1 MDLRKLDRRD
11 SSMDLIRIVAVF
23 LVMSVHF
30 LFHTYAHNPAINGTD
45 GFYHLT
51 VEGLGPIDGI
61 IQAIQQGD
69 GSLLHGPL
77 WFLMIF
83 MKTLFSCCVPLFM
96 ILTGYLM
103 SKKTLSRK
111 YYNGIRKTLII
122 FVLATFACMFFKSI
136 FETKAAKDAFFA
148 FDFGTMFDAIHK
160 TGKYELK
167 NYILSIF
174 DFTGANYSW
183 YVEMYIGLFL
193 MAPFLNLAYN
203 KLKTKR
209 KKQVLVGTFIFLMIL
224 PSLFNIFQFNS
235 AEWWLNP
242 AKDGTYQKLIPAF
255 WAAAYPLAFYFT
267 GCYIREYGIKL
278 KTRSMLP
285 LFCIL
290 LFLFTAFNFYRSYG
304 EKFQSGIWVYWYGFE
319 PFILS
324 VMIFVMLSR
333 LKANEWKKPVRV
345 ALWKVSDLT
354 FGMYLLSFIFDKII
368 YTNLNEKIVSIYD
381 KLPYYFVTVPLCFV
395 CSLIASFI
403 ITKLAG
409 GIIILYEKIK
419 RFALA
424 QRERKDKK
432 KWQDFLFI
440 TLMAGALI
448 FAFWKL
454 RYGFGGNDEP
464 FYLTIPHRLTKG
476 DALFVD
482 EWNLSQMCSILI
494 LPFVWVYQLFAGSTD
509 GIIIAAR
516 VFYVVVH
523 CAASTLIYIKL
534 RKFGYISVFASVFFF
549 LFTPYNIMA
558 LGYDSM
564 GVGLVALSGVLIATA
579 DYKKRLQII
588 FSGLALA
595 GAVLCCPYLASAYF
609 IYGIC
614 VLIYLLLKKK
624 QFNFVLKSE
633 MFAPRTFLYFTIG
646 VGILAVIF
654 LLFTLPRAGI
664 SGFTDN
670 LPKMLNDPE
679 HQSMPLGKK
688 IYDYFNSIFR
698 MHPHFKYAIYSYCAM
713 ALVMIIDRKRRLHRS
728 VYLIVTTAIVIF
740 TYILIMPNL
749 HSTTYNAIMLPL
761 VFIGITSYVLCKNKP
776 REFFAGVFC
785 LGLIYSFCVHYTSN
799 QYLYVIS
806 MAFAA
811 VNLASYVFLAQLIKE
826 MRETPDNITYAVW
839 VKRFSFVFVAF
850 MIMLQGAFQ
859 IGSKARH
866 VFWDGEPSTLDT
878 EITDGPAA
886 GIITDKAK
894 AQTYYDIYDDLSI
907 YWNVTE
913 DNLLILTEKT
923 WTYLAADLP
932 YGTFSAWLSGE
943 KPNSIQRLKDFYKL
957 NPDKKPRYIFVPLD
971 SKWDMG
977 WLTNELMSWGY
988 SYIQT
993 NAGLAFEKVGQ

>member
-11 SSMDLIRIVAVF
+11 SSIDLIRIVAVF
-23 LVMSVHF
+23 LVLSVHF
-30 LFHTYAHNPAINGTD
+30 LFHTYAVNPAINGTD

-61 IQAIQQGD
+61 IQAIQTGD
-69 GSLLHGPL
+69 SDLLHGPL
-77 WFLMIF
+77 WFLMIM
-83 MKTLFSCCVPLFM
+83 MKTLFSTCVPLFM

-103 SKKTLSRK
+103 SKKTLSKK
-111 YYNGIRKTLII
+111 YYNGIRKTLIV

-136 FETKAAKDAFFA
+136 HETKAARDAFYS
-148 FDFGTMFDAIHK
+148 FDFGTMFDEIHK

-193 MAPFLNLAYN
+193 IAPFLNLGYN
-203 KLKTKR
+203 KLGTKR

-224 PSLFNIFQFNS
+224 PSLFNIFEFNN
-235 AEWWLNP
+235 ADWWLNP
-242 AKDGTYQKLIPAF
+242 VKDGNYQKLIPSF
-255 WAAAYPLAFYFT
+255 WAAAYPVAFYFT

-304 EKFQSGIWVYWYGFE
+304 DKFQSGIWVYWYGFQ
-319 PFILS
+319 PYILS
-324 VMIFVMLSR
+324 VMLFVMLSR
-333 LKANEWKKPVRV
+333 LKANEWKTPVRV
-345 ALWKVSDLT
+345 ALWKVSDLA
-354 FGMYLLSFIFDKII
+354 FGIYLMSFIFDKLI
-368 YTNLNEKIVSIYD
+368 YTFLNERMVSIFD

-403 ITKLAG
+403 INLIAK

-419 RFALA
+419 QFVIK
-424 QRERKDKK
+424 QRAREDKK

-440 TLMAGALI
+440 ALMGGAAI

-476 DALFVD
+476 DALFID

-523 CAASTLIYIKL
+523 GAASSLIYIKL
-534 RKFGYISVFASVFFF
+534 RKYGYISVFASVFFF
-549 LFTPYNIMA
+549 LYTPYNIMA
-558 LGYDSM
+558 CGYDSM
-564 GVGLVALSGVLIATA
+564 GVGLVTLSGILIATA

-646 VGILAVIF
+646 AGILAVIF
-654 LLFTLPRAGI
+654 ILFTLPRAGI
-664 SGFTDN
+664 SGFVEN

-698 MHPHFKYAIYSYCAM
+698 MQPHFKYAIYSYCAM
-713 ALVMIIDRKRRLHRS
+713 ALVMLIDRKRRLHRS
-728 VYLIVTTAIVIF
+728 VFLIVTAATDIY
-740 TYILIMPNL
+740 TYILIMPDL

-806 MAFAA
+806 MAFAT
-811 VNLASYVFLAQLIKE
+811 VNMASYVFLAQLIKE

-839 VKRFSFVFVAF
+839 IKRFSFVFVAF

-886 GIITDKAK
+886 GIITDMGK
-894 AQTYYDIYDDLSI
+894 AQTYYDIYDDLSM
-907 YWNVTE
+907 YWNVNE

-943 KPNSIQRLKDFYKL
+943 KPNSIERLKDFYEL
-957 NPDKKPRYIFVPLD
+957 NPAKKPRYIYVPND

-977 WLTNELMSWGY
+977 WLITELMGFGY
-988 SYIQT
+988 SYTQT
-993 NAGLAFEKVGQ
+993 SAGYAFEKIG